1 MSRRIRVLSL
11 YEGFFAGGARIVH
24 TDIIAGLH
32 ESGGQEHS
40 VLSLASRARRES
52 TVQRMHEDP
61 RYRRLTRAGVPVRT
75 LGRLAESAP
84 PERATFSER
93 ELRIARRAVERAD
106 VVLTLKEQPLG
117 LLLALRDRGLMP
129 DVPVATC
136 LHRSDPAHSGPALGW
151 LREAAATGLITATI
165 SCAESTADEYARVA
179 NLTGPRYVIANG
191 IDTDRFRPGTGPEVA
206 AARERHGIPLDAA
219 VVVFAARF
227 DAMKNPGLFLR
238 SVATHSRE
246 RPGTHYIVCGAGM
259 SATNPAFAALLAES
273 GVDASTRLHALG
285 IRDDMP
291 SIYQIADVV
300 ALTSAFG
307 EASPL
312 CLLEG
317 AACGA
322 TPVTTN
328 VGDSARQVD
337 GIGIVTPHDADGIS
351 AAWESVLEDREEFR
365 ARALASR
372 PRLGRGRMITEY
384 REAVH
389 SLLRV
394 ESAAA

>member
-1 MSRRIRVLSL
+1 MSRGIRVLSL

-32 ESGGQEHS
+32 ASGDQDHS

-52 TVQRMHEDP
+52 TVQRMYDDP

-75 LGRLAESAP
+75 LGRIADSMP
-84 PERATFSER
+84 PARASFSDR
-93 ELRIARRAVERAD
+93 ELRLARRAIQRAD

-117 LLLALRDRGLMP
+117 VLLALKDRGLMP
-129 DVPVATC
+129 DIPVAAC
-136 LHRSDPAHSGPALGW
+136 LHRSDPTHSGPALGW
-151 LREAAATGLITATI
+151 LTEAAATGLLTATI
-165 SCAESTADEYARVA
+165 SCAQSTADEYTRVA
-179 NLTGPRYVIANG
+179 NLTGPQYVIANG
-191 IDTDRFRPGTGPEVA
+191 IDTDRFRPGTEPEQVG
-206 AARERHGIPLDAA
+206 ARERLGIPLDSP

-227 DAMKNPGLFLR
+227 DAMKDPGLFLR
-238 SVATHSRE
+238 SIADHSRR
-246 RPGTHYIVCGAGM
+246 RPDTHYIMCGAGM
-259 SATNPAFAALLAES
+259 TPSNAAFAALVEDS
-273 GVDASTRLHALG
+273 GVGTSTHLHALG

-291 SIYQIADVV
+291 SIYQIADIV

-322 TPVTTN
+322 TPVTTS
-328 VGDSARQVD
+328 VGDSARLVD
-337 GIGIVTPHDADGIS
+337 GFGVVTPHDPERIS
-351 AAWESVLEDREEFR
+351 AAWESVLDDREEFR
-365 ARALASR
+365 ARALAAR
-372 PRLGRGRMITEY
+372 PRLGRDRMISEY
-384 REAVH
+384 RSAVNG
-389 SLLRV
+389 LLHL